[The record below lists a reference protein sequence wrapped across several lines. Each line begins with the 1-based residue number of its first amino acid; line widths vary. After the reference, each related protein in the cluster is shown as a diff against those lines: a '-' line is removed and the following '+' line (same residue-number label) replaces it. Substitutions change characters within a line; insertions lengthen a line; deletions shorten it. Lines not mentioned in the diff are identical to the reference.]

1 MKSYVLPGLLA
12 LAVLLAGALYF
23 SGGRAA
29 APDITVR
36 TLKGEVVRL
45 SSLKGKVVLLNFWA
59 TSCATCIQ
67 EMPELTRLHRQWQP
81 RGLEVVAIA
90 MQYDPPN
97 YVLNYAETRQLPF
110 RVALDSD
117 GKAAAA
123 FGGILGTPTSYVLD
137 REGRIFKRYLGIPD
151 WNELQ
156 QWLGKTLPPA

>member
-1 MKSYVLPGLLA
+1 
-12 LAVLLAGALYF
+12 
-23 SGGRAA
+23 
-29 APDITVR
+29 
-36 TLKGEVVRL
+36 
-45 SSLKGKVVLLNFWA
+45 
-59 TSCATCIQ
+59 
-67 EMPELTRLHRQWQP
+67 MPELTRLHRQWQP